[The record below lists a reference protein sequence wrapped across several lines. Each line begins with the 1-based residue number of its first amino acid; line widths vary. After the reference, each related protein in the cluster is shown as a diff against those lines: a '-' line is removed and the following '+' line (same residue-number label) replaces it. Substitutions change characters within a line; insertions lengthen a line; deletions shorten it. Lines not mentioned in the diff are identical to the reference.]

1 MEEVIMQCINCG
13 SKTLQKIEVERYE
26 YVESGLCGVFL
37 KGVTVHVCKKCGEE
51 ELAIPAI
58 ERLHTAI
65 ASALASK
72 PQRLQPTE
80 VRFLR
85 KHLGLS
91 GRDFAALLRVT
102 PETVSRWEN
111 PKRESEYI
119 GETSELLLR
128 TLIMSHQKPITDY
141 NDFGAWGKAARAS
154 LRAVFRRTKDAWAS
168 ERAA

>member
-1 MEEVIMQCINCG
+1 MEEVTMQCINCG
-13 SKTLQKIEVERYE
+13 SKTLHKKEVERYE
-26 YVESGLCGVFL
+26 YVESGLRGVYL

-58 ERLHTAI
+58 EGLHQAI
-65 ASALASK
+65 ANALASK
-72 PQRLQPTE
+72 PQRLQPIE

-111 PKRESEYI
+111 PKRESEHI

-128 TLIMSHQKPITDY
+128 TLIISHQKPITDY
-141 NDFGAWGKAARAS
+141 KDVTAWGKAARAS
-154 LRAVFRRTKDAWAS
+154 FRAVFRRTKDAWAN